1 MGPGFII
8 HIYPSIRVPY
18 RILHPHTLADGS
30 RRHGGLV
37 YHPHFGRNGPRRDD
51 NINHIIQAEEREA
64 TALSLSWDGTGRGGL
79 PTTEY
84 DKVGNQKT
92 ASTKYLRVADH
103 CEARNRKLGT
113 IMKLRNVFRFP
124 RDIAI

>member
-1 MGPGFII
+1 MHTESLPVESDITDPGFII

-18 RILHPHTLADGS
+18 RILHPHRPCAWS
-30 RRHGGLV
+30 CR
-37 YHPHFGRNGPRRDD
+37 FGRNGPRRDD
-51 NINHIIQAEEREA
+51 DINHIIQAEEREA

-84 DKVGNQKT
+84 DKVGNQKK

-103 CEARNRKLGT
+103 REARNRKLGT
-113 IMKLRNVFRFP
+113 IE
-124 RDIAI
+124 AT